1 MVSKDSFESG
11 WARTAGILNTPAFD
25 LAADM
30 VEQLE
35 TFIKLVGQENHLLG
49 QIREGADKKALKKA
63 FHQETDFED
72 IEEFQFSAQGKWV
85 AQGLS
90 YLFEINGANGFTSS
104 IEIAP
109 LDRHRLQVRE
119 VREVQGHIDRPTETL
134 FDFSGKPL
142 CERDIYQTFGEKL
155 LWAVPDTDRERVW
168 KHFQAASEYDLK
180 NEVVFAK
187 YAVFQGEGTDLSINV
202 RETLRAYTDTLNG
215 SRDKH
220 EVFPKGISRPDVH
233 RADVETWK
241 THKVVRELRELT
253 V

>member
-11 WARTAGILNTPAFD
+11 WALTAGILNTPAFD
-25 LAADM
+25 LASDM

-35 TFIKLVGQENHLLG
+35 AFIKLVDQENRLLSR
-49 QIREGADKKALKKA
+49 IRGDADKKALKKA
-63 FHQETDFED
+63 FHQETDFEN
-72 IEEFQFSAQGKWV
+72 IEELQFSAQGKWV

-90 YLFEINGANGFTSS
+90 YLFEIKGAKGFTSS
-104 IEIAP
+104 IEISP
-109 LDRHRLQVRE
+109 LDRHRLQLRE
-119 VREVQGHIDRPTETL
+119 VREVQGHIDRPMETL

-180 NEVVFAK
+180 NEVIFAK
-187 YAVFQGEGTDLSINV
+187 YAVLQGEEDSQSINV
-202 RETLRAYTDTLNG
+202 RETFRAYTDTLNG
-215 SRDKH
+215 KRDKY

-233 RADVETWK
+233 NADVETWK